1 MIKPTERSK
10 KSNRI
15 HSTYVPVYPDVP
27 TGAVNVPKK
36 KKKEKRKNV
45 RKIFNYYYS
54 EECVV

>member
-27 TGAVNVPKK
+27 TGAVNVPTEKK
-36 KKKEKRKNV
+36 KVKRKNM
-45 RKIFNYYYS
+45 RKS
-54 EECVV
+54 V